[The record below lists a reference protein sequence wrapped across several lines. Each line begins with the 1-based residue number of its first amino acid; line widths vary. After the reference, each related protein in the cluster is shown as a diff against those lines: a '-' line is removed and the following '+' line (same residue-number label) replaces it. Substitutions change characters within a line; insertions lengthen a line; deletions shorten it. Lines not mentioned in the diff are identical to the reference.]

1 MCQNY
6 SLLPSQGTRVSN
18 ALRISSW
25 GGEGKAQERWLICF
39 LLAKVGSER
48 LGGETPQIWNN
59 VAPKGQAL

>member
-6 SLLPSQGTRVSN
+6 SPLASQGTRGSN
-18 ALRISSW
+18 ALRISSR
-25 GGEGKAQERWLICF
+25 GGEGKAPERWLICL

-59 VAPKGQAL
+59 VAPKGRAL